1 MIQSPKLRVNPGKPA
16 PSDDQLLPGI
26 LVHFGSRASFLPATT
41 LFYPALLS
49 VTTKHQMMYPGDRP
63 GYSQGTGFIVADYS
77 HAAEDA
83 LQDSLQ
89 AKGTP
94 KIEVVTLKLARV
106 EKNLNW
112 LDETSWSGSESTVHA
127 EDVPERVRAAARR

>member
-1 MIQSPKLRVNPGKPA
+1 MIFFRSNPGKPA

-26 LVHFGSRASFLPATT
+26 LVHFGARASFLPATT
-41 LFYPALLS
+41 LFYPAHLRAES
-49 VTTKHQMMYPGDRP
+49 KHQMTYPGNRP
-63 GYSQGTGFIVADYS
+63 GYSVETRFIVADYS
-77 HAAEDA
+77 HAADDA
-83 LQDSLQ
+83 LQDALQ

-127 EDVPERVRAAARR
+127 EDVPERVRAAARLSI

>member
-1 MIQSPKLRVNPGKPA
+1 MIQSPRLRINPGKPV
-16 PSDDQLLPGI
+16 PPDDQLLPGI
-26 LVHFGSRASFLPATT
+26 LLHFAGGASFLPARK
-41 LFYPALLS
+41 LFYPAHLRGES
-49 VTTKHQMMYPGDRP
+49 KHQMSYPGNRP
-63 GYSQGTGFIVADYS
+63 GYNVETRFIVADYS

-83 LQDSLQ
+83 LQDSLH

-112 LDETSWSGSESTVHA
+112 LDETSWSGSESTAHA